1 MLVTKYH
8 FQLSLNWRLFLTK
21 EMDGLCASEAFR
33 PLLEVVK
40 CAAAPVPLE
49 VVYPVAVF
57 PLPAPPPPLDFLCL
71 LWLWAPPPLLWLPTW
86 ILILRSPAWT
96 WFLWTEFEEVVIA
109 TIEGGPAGEI
119 SESIEALGV
128 LLALEPSEV
137 PLSQDCRR
145 FRRDSVDIN
154 GSGS

>member
-1 MLVTKYH
+1 MNSRWKSY
-8 FQLSLNWRLFLTK
+8 FLTE

-40 CAAAPVPLE
+40 CAAAPVPLV

-57 PLPAPPPPLDFLCL
+57 PHPPPAPPPPLDFLCL
-71 LWLWAPPPLLWLPTW
+71 LWLWAPPPLWLPTW

-96 WFLWTEFEEVVIA
+96 WFLWTEFEEEVVIA